1 MLNHLDGLKMTNN
14 ITPLLDFIVL
24 DDEQAPALNEQGL
37 PTLRQGPIV
46 KDLAQLIAKGKV
58 EHIEKFAEITAQ
70 GEQWQWAQ
78 NYYDYL
84 VELNQVNEFN
94 ASLPEPAAN
103 DDGTVTTVEPQ
114 PEPAAPQR
122 PAMQTVEQ
130 VLAPYQ
136 RKIDKL
142 CGIKFKGINISLSE
156 TNQNGLS
163 ALKSALELAK
173 EFNVEEQFFPI
184 NFNAETCKGVEVVE
198 LLNETEFKQFGLDFI
213 LARKAFFS

>member
-1 MLNHLDGLKMTNN
+1 MTNN
-14 ITPLLDFIVL
+14 ITPILDFIVL
-24 DDEQAPALNEQGL
+24 DENEAPVLNEQGL
-37 PTLRQGPIV
+37 PTLAQGPIV
-46 KDLAQLIAKGKV
+46 NDLSQLIAKGKV
-58 EHIEKFAEITAQ
+58 EHIEKFAEIAAQ
-70 GEQWQWAQ
+70 GEQWQWARS
-78 NYYDYL
+78 YYEYL

-94 ASLPEPAAN
+94 ANLPEPMAN
-103 DDGTVTTVEPQ
+103 EDGTITTVEPR
-114 PEPAAPQR
+114 PEPAAPER
-122 PAMQTVEQ
+122 PAVQTVDQ

-184 NFNAETCKGVEVVE
+184 NFNAETCKGVEVLE

>member
-1 MLNHLDGLKMTNN
+1 MTNKLEP
-14 ITPLLDFIVL
+14 ILDFIVL
-24 DDEQAPALNEQGL
+24 DENEAPALNEQGL
-37 PTLRQGPIV
+37 PALKQGPIV

-58 EHIEKFAEITAQ
+58 EHIEKFAEIAAQ
-70 GEQWQWAQ
+70 GEQWKWAQ
-78 NYYDYL
+78 SYYDYL
-84 VELNQVNEFN
+84 VELNQVNEYN
-94 ASLPEPAAN
+94 ANLPEPVAN
-103 DDGTVTTVEPQ
+103 EDGTITAVDPLQSPTA
-114 PEPAAPQR
+114 PER
-122 PAMQTVEQ
+122 PAVQTVEQ

-184 NFNAETCKGVEVVE
+184 NFNAETCKGVEVLE

>member
-1 MLNHLDGLKMTNN
+1 MTNN

-24 DDEQAPALNEQGL
+24 DDEQAPVLNEQGL
-37 PTLRQGPIV
+37 PTLAQGPIV
-46 KDLAQLIAKGKV
+46 NDLAQLIAKGKV
-58 EHIEKFAEITAQ
+58 EHIEKFAEIAAQ
-70 GEQWQWAQ
+70 GEQWKWAQ
-78 NYYDYL
+78 SYYDYL
-84 VELNQVNEFN
+84 VELNRVNEYN
-94 ASLPEPAAN
+94 ANLPEPVAKE
-103 DDGTVTTVEPQ
+103 DGTITTVEPL
-114 PEPAAPQR
+114 PEPQAPER

-142 CGIKFKGINISLSE
+142 FGIEFKGINVSLSE

-163 ALKSALELAK
+163 ALKSALELAR

>member
-1 MLNHLDGLKMTNN
+1 MTNN

-24 DDEQAPALNEQGL
+24 DENEAPVLNEQGL
-37 PTLRQGPIV
+37 PTLVQGPIV
-46 KDLAQLIAKGKV
+46 NDLSQLIAKGKV
-58 EHIEKFAEITAQ
+58 EHIEKFAEIAAQ
-70 GEQWQWAQ
+70 GEQWQWARS
-78 NYYDYL
+78 YYEYL

-94 ASLPEPAAN
+94 ANLPEPVAN
-103 DDGTVTTVEPQ
+103 EDGTITAVDPLQSPTA
-114 PEPAAPQR
+114 PER
-122 PAMQTVEQ
+122 PAVQTVEQ

-184 NFNAETCKGVEVVE
+184 NFNAETCKGVEVLE

>member
-1 MLNHLDGLKMTNN
+1 MTNKLEP
-14 ITPLLDFIVL
+14 ILDFIVL
-24 DDEQAPALNEQGL
+24 DENEAPALNEQGL
-37 PTLRQGPIV
+37 PALKQGPIV

-58 EHIEKFAEITAQ
+58 EHIEKFAEIAAQ

-78 NYYDYL
+78 SYYDYL
-84 VELNQVNEFN
+84 VELNQVNEYN
-94 ASLPEPAAN
+94 ANLPEPVAN
-103 DDGTVTTVEPQ
+103 EDGTITTVDPR
-114 PEPAAPQR
+114 PEPAAPER
-122 PAMQTVEQ
+122 PAVQTVEQ
-130 VLAPYQ
+130 VLAPHQ

-184 NFNAETCKGVEVVE
+184 NFNAETCKGVEVLE

>member
-1 MLNHLDGLKMTNN
+1 
-14 ITPLLDFIVL
+14 
-24 DDEQAPALNEQGL
+24 
-37 PTLRQGPIV
+37 
-46 KDLAQLIAKGKV
+46 KV
-58 EHIEKFAEITAQ
+58 EHIEKFAEIAAQ
-70 GEQWQWAQ
+70 GEQWQWARS
-78 NYYDYL
+78 YYEYL

-94 ASLPEPAAN
+94 ANLPEPMAN
-103 DDGTVTTVEPQ
+103 EDGTITTVEPR
-114 PEPAAPQR
+114 PEPAAPER
-122 PAMQTVEQ
+122 PAVQTVDQ

-184 NFNAETCKGVEVVE
+184 NFNAETCKGVEVLE